1 MSIITAS
8 QGDAPEFI
16 ELVEITLNLIL
27 VSIKVL
33 EFFFQFCDLGLKI
46 LDMSLHDLFLRLD
59 ELCFLFL
66 IFDVSLNF
74 FTKFDL
80 NNSDSFFI
88 FALHFCD
95 DLLIH
100 SDHFGQ

>member
-1 MSIITAS
+1 MLN
-8 QGDAPEFI
+8 F
-16 ELVEITLNLIL
+16 ELVKFELNLIF
-27 VSIKVL
+27 VSIEVL
-33 EFFFQFCDLGLKI
+33 KFFFEFCDLGLKI
-46 LDMSLHDLFLRLD
+46 LDMSLHDFFLGLD
-59 ELCFLFL
+59 ELCFFFF

-80 NNSDSFFI
+80 NYSDSFLI
-88 FALHFCD
+88 FCLHLCD